1 MYIYILDSHISP
13 YGESVAV
20 QSKSFREKAE
30 PNVFLQKDQRDDQS
44 EEERAK
50 RQRDKETE
58 RPRDRGSR
66 LRRPVW
72 WFRAYDEKTLFCKWS
87 FCSRVATP
95 TTFICDKTQCVC

>member
-44 EEERAK
+44 EEDRAKIQRDRETK
-50 RQRDKETE
+50 RQRDLETE
-58 RPRDRGSR
+58 GRG
-66 LRRPVW
+66 
-72 WFRAYDEKTLFCKWS
+72 
-87 FCSRVATP
+87 
-95 TTFICDKTQCVC
+95 